1 LIQNLI
7 HWFGFYLYDFWE
19 KSLLEIII
27 PPPPAQ
33 LVDLQDKILSN
44 LNSPNPSQQSNTS
57 NRNILHALSEVS
69 SKASPDSLKISSVA
83 QASNTPAPRN
93 APQARA
99 VGGDWDNTTS
109 LQYNTNTGTISG
121 TFTANNV
128 SQRISSNGSNKNLT
142 IDNGT
147 SITATRGSA
156 LEVTNHSHIN
166 TITNKGALKTQ
177 NDGRAAWVQSGTS
190 VENYINEGE
199 IQGIE
204 IGGTIEN
211 LTIESQG
218 KIYHDYGA
226 AIYAREGSIQ
236 NLTIK
241 GAVVSNDTYAIYTDR
256 GTSAINNINIDG
268 GKVVSKQIPNSNSG
282 VIRLAQG
289 TTGSITVSNGGVV
302 GVLANSSSNVSTIT
316 KADIN
321 KDAGKGIHIEN
332 QVTGD
337 ITITGAGSFVSGIEN
352 GSASKAGS
360 IGGNIKIE
368 NGAEVGKID
377 NTGNSTIGG
386 NITIDSSSTL
396 DKITN
401 NKGSV
406 IAGGIHYGGSGNLT
420 IDSSGI
426 IQGNGGNHIE
436 NSGSGNIKIENILI
450 GTDNPHN
457 ISGNNTNNITFDKI
471 TLDTQGKPLPG
482 HINDIL
488 TGSFD
493 LNQIKTIVTDA
504 GDIFNFTMDANGN
517 FTTSLDLDNLNA
529 TSGAKSIITGNQR
542 ISSFANNVATTSLM
556 NLQNA
561 FNHSTTF
568 YDASLRNQVHY
579 ANATGALGTDI
590 INQSPNLD
598 SLYFKDR
605 IVYVLPY
612 ISSQEVEVGNG
623 TKMSGNVQGI
633 IAGYSKIT
641 PFNNLYSFYVG
652 FEGEDAD
659 SQGGSLNT
667 NVLSKTLY
675 GGFKMLHY
683 LTNLSE
689 KAELYAQYDASFGL
703 RNNRLKSDSIGTT
716 SSADPRSYFYNAGVD
731 LGVNYLWGK
740 NIITPKIGLGYE
752 GGMIESYNLNIAN
765 TKIDRQDL
773 NFLHTRASV
782 LWSRAWNPKL
792 HTYIEGGL
800 KYIFN
805 PDLDLTGSYAVGN
818 NRQKASKEM
827 DLDELNEFINVG
839 IYVPLS
845 NVLTFDVVYSG
856 SFSDNTTGH
865 SGYLKFNY
873 LF

>member
-1 LIQNLI
+1 M
-7 HWFGFYLYDFWE
+7 
-19 KSLLEIII
+19 
-27 PPPPAQ
+27 
-33 LVDLQDKILSN
+33 
-44 LNSPNPSQQSNTS
+44 
-57 NRNILHALSEVS
+57 
-69 SKASPDSLKISSVA
+69 KISSVA

-99 VGGDWDNTTS
+99 VGGDWDNTTT
-109 LQYNTNTGTISG
+109 LTYQNDTISG
-121 TFTANNV
+121 NTPFNGSNKN
-128 SQRISSNGSNKNLT
+128 QRISSNGSNKNLT
-142 IDNGT
+142 IDSGVEAKAQSG
-147 SITATRGSA
+147 SII
-156 LEVTNHSHIN
+156 EVKNNSHID
-166 TITNKGALKTQ
+166 TVTNKGTLNA
-177 NDGRAAWVQSGTS
+177 NGNASAAWVQNGSS
-190 VENYINEGE
+190 VKNFINEGK

-204 IGGTIEN
+204 VGGTIEN
-211 LTIESQG
+211 FTIDTNGEIHQVQNKVPIYVREG
-218 KIYHDYGA
+218 KI
-226 AIYAREGSIQ
+226 E

-241 GAVVSNDTYAIYTDR
+241 GAVVSDNSQAIYTDR
-256 GTSAINNINIDG
+256 GTATISNITVDG
-268 GKVVSKQIPNSNSG
+268 GKVVSKQLPNSNAG
-282 VIRLAQG
+282 VIHLTQNS
-289 TTGSITVSNGGVV
+289 TQSITVSNGGVV

-352 GSASKAGS
+352 GSSSKAGS

-450 GTDNPHN
+450 GTDNPHK
-457 ISGNNTNNITFDKI
+457 IGGSNTNNIAFDKI

-482 HINDIL
+482 NINDIL

-623 TKMSGNVQGI
+623 TKMSGHVQGI

-652 FEGEDAD
+652 FEGEDTD

>member
-1 LIQNLI
+1 M
-7 HWFGFYLYDFWE
+7 
-19 KSLLEIII
+19 SI

-57 NRNILHALSEVS
+57 NRNILNALSELP
-69 SKASPDSLKISSVA
+69 SKANPNSLQIQSVA
-83 QASNTPAPRN
+83 KASNVPTPRN

-99 VGGDWDNTTS
+99 VGGDWDNTS
-109 LQYNTNTGTISG
+109 ALNYNTATNEVSG
-121 TFTANNV
+121 NSASGRV
-128 SQRISSNGSNKNLT
+128 SSNGSNKDLTIATGTTAKISRSVIEVKGSSNIQNLT
-142 IDNGT
+142 NLGDLQT
-147 SITATRGSA
+147 SLGSS
-156 LEVTNHSHIN
+156 V
-166 TITNKGALKTQ
+166 
-177 NDGRAAWVQSGTS
+177 WVEAGSY
-190 VENYINEGE
+190 VENLTNSGKM
-199 IQGIE
+199 QGIE
-204 IGGTIEN
+204 VGGTIN
-211 LTIESQG
+211 NFTIDSNG
-218 KIYHDYGA
+218 IIYNDSN
-226 AIYAREGSIQ
+226 AIYAREGKIN
-236 NLTIK
+236 NLIIK
-241 GAVVSNDTYAIYTDR
+241 GVIKVER
-256 GTSAINNINIDG
+256 GSAIWTARNTSEIGNIHIDG
-268 GKVVSKQIPNSNSG
+268 GKVLSNVTHSTG
-282 VIRLAQG
+282 IINLSNG
-289 TTGSITVSNGGVV
+289 TTNKITIDNGAIV
-302 GVLANSSSNVSTIT
+302 GVLNPSSSNKDPLSVTIN
-316 KADIN
+316 DID
-321 KDAGKGIHIEN
+321 KGGKGIHIEGS
-332 QVTGD
+332 QVTGG
-337 ITITGAGSFVSGIEN
+337 IQISGSGTYVNGIEN
-352 GSASKAGS
+352 GFSG
-360 IGGNIKIE
+360 GGNPGLIQGGINIE
-368 NGAEVGKID
+368 NGATLGQID
-377 NTGNSTIGG
+377 NVGASTIAG
-386 NITIDSSSTL
+386 NITIGNGSTL
-396 DKITN
+396 DKIN
-401 NKGSV
+401 NIQNSV
-406 IAGGIHYGGSGNLT
+406 ILGGILYQGNGDLT
-420 IDSSGI
+420 INSSGI
-426 IQGNGGNHIE
+426 IKGENGTHIE
-436 NSGSGNIKIENILI
+436 NSGSGNVKIENILI

-457 ISGNNTNNITFDKI
+457 ISGNNTSNITFDKI

-652 FEGEDAD
+652 FEGEDTD
-659 SQGGSLNT
+659 SQGSSLKT
-667 NVLSKTLY
+667 NVISKTLY

-752 GGMIESYNLNIAN
+752 GGMIENYNLNIAN

>member
-1 LIQNLI
+1 M
-7 HWFGFYLYDFWE
+7 
-19 KSLLEIII
+19 
-27 PPPPAQ
+27 
-33 LVDLQDKILSN
+33 
-44 LNSPNPSQQSNTS
+44 
-57 NRNILHALSEVS
+57 
-69 SKASPDSLKISSVA
+69 KISSVA

-99 VGGDWDNTTS
+99 VGGDWDNNTS

-156 LEVTNHSHIN
+156 LEVTNRSHIN

-256 GTSAINNINIDG
+256 ETSAINNINIDG

-282 VIRLAQG
+282 VIHLAQG

-450 GTDNPHN
+450 GTDNPHK
-457 ISGNNTNNITFDKI
+457 IGGSNTNNIAFDKI

-482 HINDIL
+482 NINDIL

-652 FEGEDAD
+652 FEGEDTD
-659 SQGGSLNT
+659 SQGGSLKT